1 MYTILKNEEN
11 NDRTFHKD
19 NIFNLY
25 YNQSER
31 QFKSPIFTLNQNNKK
46 NETLNKD
53 IVHLIK
59 TENKNQEIIQEDNKC
74 FQEENNNPISI
85 LPSIKLNSNKSSSSL
100 ISFKSNN
107 HKSNITKNNSIPIRN
122 YKYKDD
128 LLNNEEK
135 IVNKKYNNTL
145 VDNIKINIPNIKLN
159 NKKIKNDNNILN
171 TSHIK
176 TSEEKKNNIIKK
188 VKIVSTKEILPK
200 KNNNIRNNT
209 FNYFNFLFINSKT
222 NPILMASYS
231 KNNSSMD
238 IINNIKEIKK
248 NNDYIKDKN
257 LHKNNSTKNLSKLD
271 ELYYLNIKLKDTKKQ
286 IEKRIKALK
295 NEKTRKFLNRSSIKK
310 DIFNYND
317 LFSKIKRINVL
328 ENIKQK
334 KKIMKDFQK
343 STYINLRNEEKS
355 EIVDKDK
362 ILMKNIIELIKE
374 NNKKK
379 LMSFKENNKFKNKST
394 IIKNNLQKKDNNN
407 NQFFGNY
414 FNDNDKNRNNYYKN
428 SKSKLDILLKKEHI
442 ELYNL

>member
-1 MYTILKNEEN
+1 
-11 NDRTFHKD
+11 
-19 NIFNLY
+19 
-25 YNQSER
+25 
-31 QFKSPIFTLNQNNKK
+31 
-46 NETLNKD
+46 
-53 IVHLIK
+53 
-59 TENKNQEIIQEDNKC
+59 
-74 FQEENNNPISI
+74 
-85 LPSIKLNSNKSSSSL
+85 
-100 ISFKSNN
+100 
-107 HKSNITKNNSIPIRN
+107 
-122 YKYKDD
+122 
-128 LLNNEEK
+128 
-135 IVNKKYNNTL
+135 
-145 VDNIKINIPNIKLN
+145 
-159 NKKIKNDNNILN
+159 
-171 TSHIK
+171 
-176 TSEEKKNNIIKK
+176 
-188 VKIVSTKEILPK
+188 
-200 KNNNIRNNT
+200 
-209 FNYFNFLFINSKT
+209 
-222 NPILMASYS
+222 MASYS

-271 ELYYLNIKLKDTKKQ
+271 ELYYLNKKLKDTKKQ
-286 IEKRIKALK
+286 IERRIKALK